1 MMNLVL
7 CGMMGCG
14 KSTVGESLAERLR
27 RAYCDTDALIVERH
41 GRNADIFEKFGE
53 APFRG
58 RETDTGQELVQ
69 KDNLV
74 IATGGGLVLKQE
86 NVALLKSGGKI
97 VFLRAKVETLVR
109 RLQADRE
116 RPLLQNADSLR
127 ERLENLLKD
136 RAPIYERA
144 ADFTLDVDEKTPEE
158 IAGEIIKWIGQV

>member
-1 MMNLVL
+1 MMNIIL

-14 KSTVGESLAERLR
+14 KSAVGACLAERLG

-41 GRNADIFEKFGE
+41 GRIADIFEKHGE
-53 APFRG
+53 AYFRHL
-58 RETDTGQELVQ
+58 ETETVQELVQ
-69 KDNLV
+69 RDDFV

-86 NVALLKSGGKI
+86 NAALLKNSGKI
-97 VFLRAKVETLVR
+97 VFLRANVETLVR
-109 RLQADRE
+109 RLHADRE

-136 RAPIYERA
+136 RAPIYERT
-144 ADFTLDVDEKTPEE
+144 ADITIDVDEKTPEE